1 MKKIISLAM
10 VLITVLS
17 VADFALAG
25 DNVTLSISC
34 TIPAIPG
41 INAPPLLVKQGLQ
54 QAPGAEDPQQTQEA
68 GYKESE
74 TQQKAETLFIAQEL
88 PGNIQILYSR

>member
-1 MKKIISLAM
+1 M
-10 VLITVLS
+10 VLITGLP

-54 QAPGAEDPQQTQEA
+54 QAPNAEDAQRQTQEA
-68 GYKESE
+68 EYKESE
-74 TQQKAETLFIAQEL
+74 TQQKAETLLIAQNL